1 MLNLVF
7 LLAFFTQL
15 SPSNLAG
22 FSSLGPAEFSVE
34 FPKLNGIQV
43 GAPVVLQGQ
52 LIGTVANISSL
63 AEGESLTGLNKQM
76 DDEAG
81 YAIKVRITPQHRGLI
96 RKGTVALIKSPL
108 SAARVKPEVVV
119 EFLLSPKT
127 NSPVLKAG
135 DHIVGYSSF
144 EEFWSADLSQRG
156 LPNDVFSIS

>member
-22 FSSLGPAEFSVE
+22 FSSLGPTEFSVE

-52 LIGTVANISSL
+52 LVGTVAGISSL
-63 AEGESLTGLNKQM
+63 AEGESVTGLSREVR
-76 DDEAG
+76 DDGG
-81 YAIKVRITPQHRGLI
+81 YAITVRISPQHRGLI

-119 EFLLSPKT
+119 ELLLSPKA

-156 LPNDVFSIS
+156 LANDVFNVS